1 MDTNTPYLIARRGD
15 AASFLLFANGA
26 VRRCS
31 GSTEYAVLVNEKNVR
46 VADISGEEHDTLATI
61 SKALFDF

>member
-1 MDTNTPYLIARRGD
+1 MDNLPYLIARRGD

-26 VRRCS
+26 IRGCT
-31 GSTEYAVLVNEKNVR
+31 GSQELGILQHEKEVR
-46 VADISGEEHDTLATI
+46 VVDITGEEHDVMATI